1 MFHQKVQSFSSTTS
15 LKDVQKPLP
24 LFVPYEIKSLT
35 VFILEER
42 VSGSEQSKAG
52 LKDFAWER
60 VHISNSVSEGLRIAT
75 EAKFDVAVLD
85 AEVGGV
91 DSSLVA
97 AAVSKRGIPLVLCTH
112 KHFEPPVRQFENTLV
127 LRNPS
132 PGEKLRA
139 VVQQADPHRDH
150 QPRRGKARFVTERA
164 APS

>member
-60 VHISNSVSEGLRIAT
+60 VYISNGVSEGLRIAT
-75 EAKFDVAVLD
+75 EAQFDVAVLD

-112 KHFEPPVRQFENTLV
+112 KHFEPVRQFENTLV

-150 QPRRGKARFVTERA
+150 QFRRSKPRFLTERSTL
-164 APS
+164 PR